1 MRISHTAAMDM
12 DWIKRAL
19 AQPGKSQRGLAAAL
33 GIDPSGVSRLLAG
46 SRELKASEL
55 KALVDYLGVAP
66 PSQVIGPGGLH
77 DPAAFGS
84 PGLAGGE
91 LDPAAGRVLPAVAT
105 LDKDV
110 EVRGVAVGG
119 EDAGFHFNGEV
130 IDYARRP
137 PGLIGSK
144 NVFAIYVVGD
154 SMSPRYDEGDMVFVH
169 PGHPPR
175 PGCDVIVELQGRDG
189 DPGPC
194 YIKRL
199 QRRTPTR
206 LVLSQ
211 FNPARE
217 IVVPLAKV
225 RNVYRILTAAE
236 LLGL

>member
-1 MRISHTAAMDM
+1 M

-19 AQPGKSQRGLAAAL
+19 AQPGKSQRGLATAL

-55 KALVDYLGVAP
+55 KALVDYLGVKP
-66 PSQVIGPGGLH
+66 PTQMLGPDGLSE
-77 DPAAFGS
+77 PAAYGS
-84 PGLAGGE
+84 PVLGGGE
-91 LDPAAGRVLPAVAT
+91 LDTGAGKVLPAVAT

-119 EDAGFHFNGEV
+119 EDAGFAFNGEV

-137 PGLIGSK
+137 PGLIGSR
-144 NVFAIYVVGD
+144 NVFAIYVVGE
-154 SMSPRYDEGDMVFVH
+154 SMAPRYDEGDMVFVH
-169 PGHPPR
+169 PGRPPR
-175 PGCDVIVELQGRDG
+175 PGCDVIVELHGKDG
-189 DPGPC
+189 EPGAC

-217 IVVPLAKV
+217 IVLPLQKV
-225 RNVYRILTAAE
+225 R
-236 LLGL
+236 